1 MNEARVTHSCL
12 LINKEVF
19 VVGGIGRKT
28 VEIFNLQN
36 ETWRS
41 GPDLP
46 KELAYSQL
54 VKAKP
59 SSQYSAFLIGGWRI
73 QSGGYAVSDIFAL
86 TKNYKSFIKIGDLK
100 TARYSHVALVLS
112 EHVGEKCVA

>member
-1 MNEARVTHSCL
+1 MRELRVTHSCL

-36 ETWRS
+36 ETWRL

-46 KELAYSQL
+46 QEFAHSQL

-59 SSQYSAFLIGGWRI
+59 SSKYSAFLIGN
-73 QSGGYAVSDIFAL
+73 SYAKSDIFAL

-100 TARYSHVALVLS
+100 TARYSHAAVVLPDKLV
-112 EHVGEKCVA
+112 EKCVD